1 MTQKRMVTLELD
13 ANAMTQVAVTV
24 GSWDKLW
31 GAIGYLSSWNLSYP
45 YVTIFRDGATDLVAV
60 YKDSSGVRQY
70 TIGAVWHGAHY
81 GYHS

>member
-13 ANAMTQVAVTV
+13 DNAMTQIAVDI

-31 GAIGYLSSWNLSYP
+31 GAIGYLSSWNTSYP
-45 YVTIFRDGATDLVAV
+45 YVTIFRDGGTDLVAV
-60 YKDSSGVRQY
+60 YKDGAGVRQY
-70 TIGAVWHGAHY
+70 IIGAVWHDDHY